1 MEFIDKKLVFHCQFK
16 IKPYI
21 CSQNQTYHNMTYRNI
36 IVILA
41 LVLLFSCSGHN
52 DKLYVELETCL
63 AKRQEVTKAKE
74 DKIAELKAELN
85 KCNDENERFALCD
98 SLVKHYYLFNSDSAS
113 KYIDLAMKNAV
124 SLNRA
129 DYINKVRI
137 FDEIGRA
144 HV

>member
-1 MEFIDKKLVFHCQFK
+1 MP
-16 IKPYI
+16 IKNKDVYLQP
-21 CSQNQTYHNMTYRNI
+21 QTQTYNNMSYRII
-36 IVILA
+36 IVFIG

-52 DKLYVELETCL
+52 DKLYDELETCL

-74 DKIAELKAELN
+74 KKIADLKAELN
-85 KCNDENERFALCD
+85 KCKDEQGRLALCD

-113 KYIDLAMKNAV
+113 KYIDLEMKLAV

-137 FDEIGRA
+137 LDAYILATSGHYNDA
-144 HV
+144 